1 MVNGVIPE
9 DRLRDPQGLRLG
21 AARSRDPARTP
32 MPWLP
37 DAGAGFSTVD
47 PWLPIAPDYQTRNV
61 AVQAG
66 EPRSILNLY
75 RSLLRYRSAVPA
87 LVSGS
92 YETFPTAEGCFAY
105 LRRHPAGDHLVALNF
120 TSEPL
125 HIDTQSM
132 RGSVV
137 LSTHLDRS
145 ESVTEELSLR
155 PDEGIIARVEL

>member
-1 MVNGVIPE
+1 
-9 DRLRDPQGLRLG
+9 
-21 AARSRDPARTP
+21 
-32 MPWLP
+32 
-37 DAGAGFSTVD
+37 
-47 PWLPIAPDYQTRNV
+47 
-61 AVQAG
+61 
-66 EPRSILNLY
+66 
-75 RSLLRYRSAVPA
+75 
-87 LVSGS
+87 
-92 YETFPTAEGCFAY
+92 
-105 LRRHPAGDHLVALNF
+105 VALNF